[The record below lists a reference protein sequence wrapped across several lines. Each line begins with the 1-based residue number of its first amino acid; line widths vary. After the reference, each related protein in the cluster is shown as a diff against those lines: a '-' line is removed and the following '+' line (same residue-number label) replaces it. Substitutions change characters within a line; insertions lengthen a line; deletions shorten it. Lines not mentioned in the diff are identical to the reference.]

1 VDGATTRTSGGKPVP
16 LCSCPTQAKTG
27 LEWATP
33 CGSRSDEGFLLP
45 ARGRSYFVGVHRPLL
60 AIVLLAWFCGLLTA
74 QVVPSSFPAGKVTP
88 KVVCSAHSKQSYAL
102 YLPSA
107 FSATRKWPIIY
118 LFDPLA
124 RGDLAVEAVR
134 AAAEKFGYIVVAS
147 NNSRNG
153 PMADS
158 TAAAN
163 AAWQD
168 SQERFPVEEQRRYLA
183 GMSGGARLVTAI
195 ALSCDGCA
203 AGVIANAA
211 GFPIGKPPQRNMKFA
226 YFGAVGNADFNYGE
240 FVDLRKKLEDA
251 GAQYRIRIFE
261 GQHGWAPPEV
271 WTEAL
276 NWMDI
281 RAMTAGSL
289 PRDPARIQQTADEAL
304 AQARDLQAKNNLLA
318 AVRQYQSLVRDFKGL
333 TDVAAA
339 ESSLAELAKNK
350 AVKAEEKQEASALEQ
365 QARIS
370 DPFAEQM
377 QALAS
382 GDSDN
387 VDLNALKHDF
397 ADLRKRA
404 DSAPDSMP
412 KSDDLKALVVRR
424 ALGGLVIAA
433 YEAGQHSMEGKD
445 YRAALAYFDLAAAG
459 SASPAFAHYQRARAY
474 AMLGDRKGTLA
485 ELRLALAAGFHD
497 ESALSA
503 GEFQSF
509 QGLEEFQAL
518 AAEWRAASEKER
530 VNP

>member
-1 VDGATTRTSGGKPVP
+1 MPGWTAEGG
-16 LCSCPTQAKTG
+16 CPHLVQG
-27 LEWATP
+27 RESP
-33 CGSRSDEGFLLP
+33 FLLP
-45 ARGRSYFVGVHRPLL
+45 PQGCSYFVGVHPRRLTM
-60 AIVLLAWFCGLLTA
+60 VLLAWFCGSLMA
-74 QVVPSSFPAGKVTP
+74 QVAPSPFPTGKVIP
-88 KVVCSAHSKQSYAL
+88 KVVCSADSKQSYAL
-102 YLPSA
+102 YLPST

-124 RGDLAVEAVR
+124 RGEVAVEAARV
-134 AAAEKFGYIVVAS
+134 AAEKFGYIVVAS

-163 AAWQD
+163 AVWRD
-168 SQERFPVEEQRRYLA
+168 TQERFPVEEQRRYLA

-211 GFPIGKPPQRNMKFA
+211 GFPIDKPPQRNMKFA

-240 FVDLRKKLEDA
+240 FVDLRRNLEDA
-251 GAQYRIRIFE
+251 GAQYRIRIFD
-261 GQHGWAPPEV
+261 GQHGWAPPEM
-271 WTEAL
+271 WLEAL

-281 RAMTAGSL
+281 RAMATGSL
-289 PRDPARIQQTADEAL
+289 PRDPARIQQTVDEEL
-304 AQARDLQAKNNLLA
+304 GQARSLQAKNNLLA

-333 TDVAAA
+333 TDVSAA

-350 AVKAEEKQEASALEQ
+350 GVKAEEKQEVSALEQ

-377 QALAS
+377 QAIAS

-397 ADLRKRA
+397 ADLKKRA
-404 DSAPDSMP
+404 DSAPDNMS

-424 ALGGLVIAA
+424 ALGGLVVAA
-433 YEAGQHSMEGKD
+433 YESGQHSMESKD

-459 SASPAFAHYQRARAY
+459 SANPAFAHYQRARAY
-474 AMLGDRKGTLA
+474 AMLGNRKSTLA

-497 ESALSA
+497 ESALNA

-509 QGLEEFQAL
+509 QELAEFQTL
-518 AAEWRAASEKER
+518 AAEWKAAGDKER

>member
-1 VDGATTRTSGGKPVP
+1 M
-16 LCSCPTQAKTG
+16 
-27 LEWATP
+27 
-33 CGSRSDEGFLLP
+33 
-45 ARGRSYFVGVHRPLL
+45 
-60 AIVLLAWFCGLLTA
+60 LAWFCGSLTA
-74 QVVPSSFPAGKVTP
+74 QVAPSPFPAGKVIP
-88 KVVCSAHSKQSYAL
+88 KVVCSADSKQSYAL
-102 YLPSA
+102 YLPST
-107 FSATRKWPIIY
+107 FSPTRKWPIIY

-124 RGDLAVEAVR
+124 RGEVAVEAVR

-163 AAWQD
+163 AVWHD
-168 SQERFPVEEQRRYLA
+168 TQERFPVEEQRRYLA

-211 GFPIGKPPQRNMKFA
+211 GFPIDKPPQRNMKFA

-251 GAQYRIRIFE
+251 GAQYRIRIFD

-271 WTEAL
+271 WLEAL

-281 RAMTAGSL
+281 RAMAAGSL
-289 PRDPARIQQTADEAL
+289 PRDPARIQQTADEEL
-304 AQARDLQAKNNLLA
+304 ARARDLQAKNNLLA

-333 TDVAAA
+333 TDVSAA

-350 AVKAEEKQEASALEQ
+350 GVKAEEKQEASALEQ

-370 DPFAEQM
+370 EPFAEQM
-377 QALAS
+377 QAIAS

-397 ADLRKRA
+397 ADLKKRA
-404 DSAPDSMP
+404 DSAP

-433 YEAGQHSMEGKD
+433 YESGQHSMEGKD

-459 SASPAFAHYQRARAY
+459 SANPAFAHYQRARAY
-474 AMLGDRKGTLA
+474 AMLGNRKGTLA

-497 ESALSA
+497 EPALSA

-509 QGLEEFQAL
+509 QGLAEFQTL
-518 AAEWRAASEKER
+518 AAEWKAAGEKER